1 MDEEHFIFDTQQIV
15 PDLKVVE
22 SAAQTTTFQQQYSGL
37 CIRLHPIYL
46 RPGRPVR
53 RSRDK
58 PQLQLRV
65 AAIVCLYVPFGNQ
78 VDRARYPTR
87 RDKWHDC

>member
-1 MDEEHFIFDTQQIV
+1 MDKEHFIFDTQQIV
-15 PDLKVVE
+15 PDLKVGE

-46 RPGRPVR
+46 RPGRPVS

-58 PQLQLRV
+58 SQLQLRV